1 FYPDQPPVSTVVQV
15 SEMLPD
21 ATVLIEVEATVWLP
35 PSFNSEAPR

>member
-1 FYPDQPPVSTVVQV
+1 VQV